1 MKKFLALLLSLMMV
15 FLLAP
20 STYASEL
27 PEISDEILGNDMEP
41 TPGKDLILEN
51 FMVMDQGLLAVTEL
65 VSLEDEEIFNETKG
79 HPERIATA
87 YFTHRIYDTNG
98 IELAVFHSTV
108 KGIYSEADGYANL
121 SSITGY
127 FTGPYAT
134 RFMYGTYITGDTGVA
149 QVRFDGLHTGT
160 FRYKIY
166 TNGNIVITRR

>member
-1 MKKFLALLLSLMMV
+1 MKKKLALLLSLMMV

-41 TPGKDLILEN
+41 TQGKDLILEN

-65 VSLEDEEIFNETKG
+65 VSSEDEEIFNETKG

-98 IELAVFHSTV
+98 IEMVVFHSTV

-134 RFMYGTYITGDTGVA
+134 RFVYGTFIAGNLGAAEVGFNGA
-149 QVRFDGLHTGT
+149 LLGIFQ
-160 FRYKIY
+160 YKIY
-166 TNGNIVITRR
+166 TNGNIVNY

>member
-1 MKKFLALLLSLMMV
+1 MEIKKETAKITNSRERTIGFLYVCIIFGLTTALCG
-15 FLLAP
+15 
-20 STYASEL
+20 Y
-27 PEISDEILGNDMEP
+27 ILFFTNNHYQALE
-41 TPGKDLILEN
+41 GKRAILE
-51 FMVMDQGLLAVTEL
+51 Q
-65 VSLEDEEIFNETKG
+65 IQ
-79 HPERIATA
+79 R
-87 YFTHRIYDTNG
+87 
-98 IELAVFHSTV
+98 LAVFHSTV